1 MGDFGRK
8 EITMSPPTRTPQ
20 QRDRRFARVRRLTQ
34 TIFVGAGIASGVL
47 VGFSAANAKPV
58 TTSTATVP
66 TTVAPATSTTGH
78 SATSN
83 NGAAGT
89 TTVPVTAPVTTT
101 TVCTTSPSG
110 TVTCY

>member
-1 MGDFGRK
+1 MGDFGGK

-47 VGFSAANAKPV
+47 IGFNAANAKPG
-58 TTSTATVP
+58 
-66 TTVAPATSTTGH
+66 TTGH
-78 SATSN
+78 AATSN